1 MQSAQPGRKRAGSND
16 KQKGRAGSGGFS
28 LQNRPGFLIRRLHQ
42 IHVAIFAEEC
52 AQFQVTPVQFSVLS
66 ALQEHGHAD
75 QISLARE
82 TGIDRT
88 NLAEVLHRLE
98 ARGLVVRTRGE
109 HDRRTK
115 YASLSGKGADL
126 VKSMASAAKRAHDR
140 TIAPLAPEQR
150 APFLA
155 ALRAVV
161 SANNELGRAPLRYAW
176 TREHQR

>member
-1 MQSAQPGRKRAGSND
+1 LQNAQAGRKRAAPND
-16 KQKGRAGSGGFS
+16 KQEGSAGLSGFS

-42 IHVAIFAEEC
+42 IHLAIFAEEC
-52 AQFQVTPVQFSVLS
+52 ARFQVTPVQYSVLS
-66 ALQEHGHAD
+66 ALQEHGRSD

-88 NLAEVLHRLE
+88 NVAEVLHRLE
-98 ARGLVVRTRGE
+98 ARGLVIRAPGE
-109 HDRRTK
+109 QDRRTN
-115 YASLSGKGADL
+115 YASLSRKGKAL
-126 VKSMASAAKRAHDR
+126 VESMAAAAKQAHDR

-155 ALRAVV
+155 ALRDLV

-176 TREHQR
+176 AREHQR